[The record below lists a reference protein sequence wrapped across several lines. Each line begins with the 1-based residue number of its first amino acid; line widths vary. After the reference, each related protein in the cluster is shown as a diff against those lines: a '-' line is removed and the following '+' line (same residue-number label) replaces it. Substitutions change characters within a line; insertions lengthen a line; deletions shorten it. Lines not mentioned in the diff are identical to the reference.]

1 MANKTLKAYRMLKG
15 VKQEDIAEILGIT
28 LTTYSKK
35 ETGKTQFSLQEAK
48 KISDYLNVPIEQLF
62 FAKRVNLLNTMQS

>member
-15 VKQEDIAEILGIT
+15 IKQEKIAKILGIT
-28 LTTYSKK
+28 LTTYSNK
-35 ETGKTQFSLQEAK
+35 ETGKTQFSLDEAK

-62 FAKRVNLLNTMQS
+62 FAHEVNLLNTV

>member
-15 VKQEDIAEILGIT
+15 VKQENIAEILGIT
-28 LTTYSKK
+28 LTTYSNK
-35 ETGKTQFSLQEAK
+35 ETGKTQFSLNEAK

-62 FAKRVNLLNTMQS
+62 FTNEVNLSNTI

>member
-1 MANKTLKAYRMLKG
+1 MANKTLKAYRILKG

-62 FAKRVNLLNTMQS
+62 FAKGVNILNTTQG

>member
-35 ETGKTQFSLQEAK
+35 ETGKTQFSLHEAK

-62 FAKRVNLLNTMQS
+62 FAKQVNLLNTTQS

>member
-15 VKQEDIAEILGIT
+15 VKQEKIAEILGIT
-28 LTTYSKK
+28 LSTYSNK
-35 ETGKTQFSLQEAK
+35 ETGKTQFSLYEAK

-62 FAKRVNLLNTMQS
+62 FTNEVNLLNTI

>member
-62 FAKRVNLLNTMQS
+62 FAKRVNLLNTIQS